1 MTAIQMEALD
11 FRYLLLEYYKK
22 LDINENELSVLLMID
37 HLRSQKNI
45 FITPDLLS
53 LKMNLSTD
61 QLDEILVK
69 FLDRKFIAYT
79 IDQNGNMKLSL
90 KPIRK
95 ILYEEF
101 QNNLTKEAEMINDVQ
116 KSNALKNIY
125 QVFENELNRKL
136 SPLEISLVGEWVDNG
151 LSDETIIAAL
161 REALAK
167 GRKTLKSVDRIL
179 LQWQA
184 KDDIEKTGGYTTIS
198 ER

>member
-53 LKMNLSTD
+53 LKMNLTTD

-95 ILYEEF
+95 ILYEEC
-101 QNNLTKEAEMINDVQ
+101 QNNLTK
-116 KSNALKNIY
+116 
-125 QVFENELNRKL
+125 
-136 SPLEISLVGEWVDNG
+136 
-151 LSDETIIAAL
+151 
-161 REALAK
+161 
-167 GRKTLKSVDRIL
+167 
-179 LQWQA
+179 
-184 KDDIEKTGGYTTIS
+184 
-198 ER
+198 